1 MLNLSGLPLAPAIAP
16 HLTRWEDPDEE
27 SPGGSHVWPLHSA
40 WAVIVQAALALGPVT
55 VRAGD
60 GLCRVEHRAH
70 LGWLGSTGK
79 DGLAFPGDGM
89 SIDTTGW
96 ALGVA
101 TQARLN
107 DGRVRRGFTFFDDRG
122 HAVLK
127 LDLASGASPD
137 GFHDILRRF
146 ALGTSA
152 CDDWNGRASAHWP
165 ALPSRPGAVG
175 SPHRTLAWISGDG
188 VVEDLAEQDLA
199 QPLADDALL
208 EVLRQTRQSRL
219 PMSAHFSYR
228 GLQLTWTGVL
238 HHLDGRAGVALASGF
253 DIELQWS
260 ETPPGPQ
267 AWLLREPTSSG
278 LVQSLALLAPDG
290 ELRLLLAPLHDPARP
305 QPCAWRSAI
314 NAACGGHCGTAC

>member
-16 HLTRWEDPDEE
+16 HLSRWEDPAEE
-27 SPGGSHVWPLHSA
+27 HPAGSHVWPLRSA

-60 GLCRVEHRAH
+60 GLCRLEHRAH
-70 LGWLGSTGK
+70 LRWVGSTGK
-79 DGLAFPGDGM
+79 DGLALPGAGM

-101 TQARLN
+101 RQARLN
-107 DGRVRRGFTFFDDRG
+107 DARVRRGFTFFDDCG
-122 HAVLK
+122 HAVLE

-137 GFHDILRRF
+137 GFHAIVRRF
-146 ALGTSA
+146 ALGTKAGGALDGLTSV
-152 CDDWNGRASAHWP
+152 HEP
-165 ALPSRPGAVG
+165 APQCRPQAVG
-175 SPHRTLAWISGDG
+175 SPHRTAAWCSGDG
-188 VVEDLAEQDLA
+188 VLKDLADQDLA
-199 QPLADDALL
+199 QPLAGDALL
-208 EVLRQTRQSRL
+208 EVLRQMRHSRL
-219 PMSAHFSYR
+219 PMSAHFSCR

-238 HHLDGRAGVALASGF
+238 HHLDGRTGVAVARGF

-267 AWLLREPTSSG
+267 VWLIREPTSSG

-290 ELRLLLAPLHDPARP
+290 ALRLLLAPLHDPARP

-314 NAACGGHCGTAC
+314 NAACGGFCGTAC